1 MQLPFSQAQFLD
13 VFVKYNEAIRPFQV
27 IVYAAGI
34 LCAIAVTS
42 RRFGGRAGVTGRIV
56 FAFLGGLWVW
66 MGAVYHIGFFS
77 RVNPAAILFGGLF
90 IVQGL
95 YLFVAAFGTERP
107 VFNFAGTAA
116 NYFGFGLLVYA
127 LAVYPAIGAFA
138 GHGYPASP
146 LFGVAPCPTTIFT
159 IGVFMLSG
167 KRIAFMLF
175 VIPFLWSL
183 VGGSAAV
190 LLGILEDVGLPVA
203 GIAGLLSLLLW
214 KKSITAKVAVTGS
227 TAD

>member
-1 MQLPFSQAQFLD
+1 MQLPFTQAQFLD
-13 VFVKYNEAIRPFQV
+13 VFVRYNEAIRPLQV
-27 IVYAAGI
+27 FVYAAGI
-34 LCAIAVTS
+34 LCAAAVTS

-56 FAFLGGLWVW
+56 LAFLGGLWIW

-77 RVNPAAILFGGLF
+77 RINPAAMFFGGLF
-90 IVQGL
+90 IAQGFF
-95 YLFVAAFGTERP
+95 LFAAAFGRERP

-116 NYFGFGLLVYA
+116 NYFGIGLLVYA

-146 LFGVAPCPTTIFT
+146 LFGVAPCPTAIFT

-167 KRIAFMLF
+167 KRTSFILF

-190 LLGILEDVGLPVA
+190 LLGIPEDLGLPVA
-203 GIAGLLSLLLW
+203 GIAGLLIRRCKLMPCRALTISR
-214 KKSITAKVAVTGS
+214 TAS
-227 TAD
+227 